1 MQSIRSTMWNFPKY
15 EHKAKRK
22 EKKRIKDKQHKYEHT
37 KKEEQRQM
45 KWSSAKFLKYVI
57 SEKKYIHSLRVK
69 SGGSNVYHTNRD
81 VGAGGQGAVVPP
93 LKRVWV

>member
-22 EKKRIKDKQHKYEHT
+22 EKKRIKDKWTH

-69 SGGSNVYHTNRD
+69 SGGSSVYHTNRD

>member
-37 KKEEQRQM
+37 KKKNKD
-45 KWSSAKFLKYVI
+45 KW
-57 SEKKYIHSLRVK
+57 
-69 SGGSNVYHTNRD
+69 ND
-81 VGAGGQGAVVPP
+81 P
-93 LKRVWV
+93 LQNFWST